1 MATVIPEDLDFRSFD
16 GFVSFL
22 QDKLNWPIKEEISKE
37 SLTYEFLPEELRIEE
52 KQLRRLKDDSIY
64 QLIPFTEEQPWG
76 IFLLELNTP
85 RVYTTFLRQI
95 LHGLVPS
102 RRKPSD
108 LPTWQLENLLFIC
121 TCNYKDFTF
130 AHFKGEKYQKA
141 KLSTFSWT
149 AGETRLRTLC
159 EFNLPPL
166 FYNEEFKYNPK
177 DWLTEWS
184 KAFDKE
190 KLTKEFFEAY
200 KFALQFI
207 KDRLKS
213 QNKAEKQKI
222 HSYAQQLLSRI
233 MFLYFVAKK
242 DWLKW
247 KDYSPDKNYV
257 GNLWVKYKKYKNEN
271 DTFYSHWLSMLFFK
285 GFQGPS
291 KHTYIHNNLN
301 LPSEIIE
308 SFVTMPFLNGGLFT
322 PNKLDEIEFKLPDE
336 IFELLFE
343 IDDYDKRKG
352 FLERYNFTIRE
363 DTPFE
368 VEVAVDPEMLGKV
381 YESLIS
387 EEERGKAGIFYTPRI
402 EIDFMCKLSLVMYLA
417 EKTEMQKSEIIR
429 FVFEPQAIREYSNAQ
444 NLRMIKSALD
454 KVKVVDPAVGSA
466 SFLVGMMNV
475 LVELHRYLNIR
486 LEKAEG
492 NLFELKKMIIS
503 KNLYGVD
510 VKDWAIMVGELRLW
524 LSLIIDTDE
533 KELKK
538 LGVGIAEHPL
548 LPNLSFKIR
557 QGDSLVEEIISDTP
571 FSLRAKFAYM
581 PQSIKDKISQLI
593 DRKITYFGGRISAN
607 LKEKIEIENLEN
619 EIFKEIV
626 SDEIIRLKHEEN
638 KLQTIISAPGPKQ
651 VEMFRLKPEQKDLFE
666 KEMQKQKEKLRE
678 IEREK
683 ARLKKLFAEIGKK
696 KSKDYFLWEI
706 DFAEVF
712 AEKDG
717 FDIVIGN
724 PPYVRQ
730 EKIAFPLEK
739 EEDFKDEEEWKARK
753 RLYKEKLVNSVRM
766 NWGNFININKRSDLY
781 VYFYYAGLSLLH
793 PDGVFCFINSN
804 SWLDVKY
811 GAGLQEFLLKNMEPI
826 YVIDNQA
833 KRSFKESDI
842 NTVIVAIKRLSTPYV
857 IARSEATKQS
867 QLKFVAF
874 KKPFE
879 DALTSDNLIKI
890 EQSSKIK
897 STEHFRVFPITR
909 KQLLKDGV
917 ESPEKETLLKDPEH
931 LPYIGNKW
939 GGKYL
944 QAPDILFKILQKGKN
959 KLVRLGDIAEVR
971 FGIKTGANEFFYLE
985 PTGKPAPKELVHV
998 KNGAGWEGFIEKEFL
1013 KPVIKSPRE
1022 VKSILLKTNQ
1032 LPFKIFMCHKPKED
1046 LTGSGALRYIKWG
1059 EELGFHE
1066 RPTCQQ
1072 RQVNK
1077 KSYFGWY
1084 DLGIREKYSNIC
1096 PQIIND
1102 FMRTILNGLDDN
1114 LVYASDVVL
1123 NITYQQKIDL
1133 CCSMNSTLTQLF
1145 VEQEGRIALGEGA
1158 LKIQIYE
1165 AKKIYI
1171 LNPKYLSKIK
1181 TYDLI
1186 KTLSIRETKGIFE
1199 ELGLPKPNRDYSN
1212 IDPADVSLNKV
1223 MPDRRE
1229 LDKIIFD
1236 VLGLNEDEQLEVYSA
1251 VIDLVKNRLVKARSV

>member
-52 KQLRRLKDDSIY
+52 KQLRRLKGDSIY

-166 FYNEEFKYNPK
+166 FHNEEFKYNPK

-638 KLQTIISAPGPKQ
+638 KLQAIISAPGPKQ

-712 AEKDG
+712 AQQGG

-724 PPYVRQ
+724 PPYVME

-793 PDGVFCFINSN
+793 PAGIFCFINSN
-804 SWLDVKY
+804 PWLDVGY
-811 GAGLQEFLLKNMEPI
+811 GTGLQEFLLKQMEPI
-826 YVIDNQA
+826 YIIDNQA
-833 KRSFKESDI
+833 KRSFKESAI
-842 NTVIVAIKRLSTPYV
+842 NTVIVVIKRPEEIKDNTV
-857 IARSEATKQS
+857 
-867 QLKFVAF
+867 KFINY
-874 KKPFE
+874 KKTFE
-879 DALTSDNLIKI
+879 EVLTSDNLIKI
-890 EQSSKIK
+890 EKTSKIK
-897 STEHFRVFPITR
+897 STEDFRVFPITR
-909 KQLLKDGV
+909 KGLLEDGV
-917 ESPEKETLLKDPEH
+917 ELPKEDTLLKEPEH
-931 LPYIGNKW
+931 LPYVGNKW

-944 QAPDILFKILQKGKN
+944 RAPDIFFKILEKGKG
-959 KLVRLGDIAEVR
+959 KLVSLSKFAK
-971 FGIKTGANEFFYLE
+971 F
-985 PTGKPAPKELVHV
+985 
-998 KNGAGWEGFIEKEFL
+998 AG
-1013 KPVIKSPRE
+1013 
-1022 VKSILLKTNQ
+1022 
-1032 LPFKIFMCHKPKED
+1032 
-1046 LTGSGALRYIKWG
+1046 YI
-1059 EELGFHE
+1059 H
-1066 RPTCQQ
+1066 
-1072 RQVNK
+1072 
-1077 KSYFGWY
+1077 
-1084 DLGIREKYSNIC
+1084 
-1096 PQIIND
+1096 
-1102 FMRTILNGLDDN
+1102 DDN
-1114 LVYASDVVL
+1114 VKDRFSKTKIILSSQLINKINVYASDSYVVRKGVRKNGNSRL
-1123 NITYQQKIDL
+1123 VPDLVVPRTYNNTFLVIHNVDGVLFKRFYKIIIENKRL
-1133 CCSMNSTLTQLF
+1133 CTKVCLLLNSTLQVLF
-1145 VEQEGRIALGEGA
+1145 WEYIGIVAGLGA
-1158 LKIQIYE
+1158 LNVYKDDF
-1165 AKKIYI
+1165 
-1171 LNPKYLSKIK
+1171 SKI
-1181 TYDLI
+1181 LI
-1186 KTLSIRETKGIFE
+1186 TKPELLKFQHNNLNKFMNRKIETIFE
-1199 ELGLPKPNRDYSN
+1199 ELGFPNPNRDYSN

-1229 LDKIIFD
+1229 LDNIIFD